1 MNELSLC
8 EGSATRRSVSTRR
21 RSPSVAE
28 AAEAAAAILAVRFVS
43 VSLARAMAGKVAIK
57 TGDMVSAR
65 RGARR

>member
-1 MNELSLC
+1 
-8 EGSATRRSVSTRR
+8 
-21 RSPSVAE
+21 
-28 AAEAAAAILAVRFVS
+28 LAVRFVS